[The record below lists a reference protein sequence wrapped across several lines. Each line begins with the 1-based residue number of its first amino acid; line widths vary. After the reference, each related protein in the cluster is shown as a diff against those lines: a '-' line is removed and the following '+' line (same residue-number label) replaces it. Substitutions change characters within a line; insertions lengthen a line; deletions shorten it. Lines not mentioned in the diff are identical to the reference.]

1 MCGLAIQSAV
11 TMGFHL
17 RSDSPSI
24 TLASKET
31 RYRLWWALYLL
42 DTLACLITGRMP
54 RMHREH
60 YTTPLPISYQEESFR
75 DEHFEEIMP
84 ARQARASLAGSL
96 LSHNSS
102 IDMDQRFKSSF
113 SPHQQLSDD
122 LQPQVNACLCL
133 LFSIDLAAVMREAI
147 DILYS
152 PKATR
157 KSRTEIAQAMKSL
170 NSAADN
176 WFYRLPAE
184 YGFMIP
190 GADNAF
196 TQQRTS
202 LAFQYYSTK
211 LVLSQPAIWFH
222 VGGEDNS
229 NAVHHQMRSICFNAA
244 AQMVDLLPNEPS
256 ITWLLSYSP
265 WWSAHHYLSQSTV
278 LLFTQLFIESEMRP
292 DQSIELFKR
301 VQKALQWLSDLS
313 IRDPVFKQA
322 LDIFMNLLSS
332 HEYNVVHNNSL
343 P

>member
-11 TMGFHL
+11 TMGIHL

-31 RYRLWWALYLL
+31 RYRLWWALFLL
-42 DTLACLITGRMP
+42 DTLVCLITGRMP
-54 RMHREH
+54 RIYREH
-60 YTTPLPISYQEESFR
+60 YTTPLPISYQEGSFQ
-75 DEHFEEIMP
+75 DEHFEAIMQD
-84 ARQARASLAGSL
+84 RQSRASSAGSL

-102 IDMDQRFKSSF
+102 IDMDQRFKSSA
-113 SPHQQLSDD
+113 STHQQLSNG
-122 LQPQVNACLCL
+122 LQPQDNTCFCL
-133 LFSIDLAAVMREAI
+133 LFSIDLAAVTREAI

-152 PKATR
+152 PKAAR

-170 NSAADN
+170 NNAADN
-176 WFYRLPAE
+176 WFSRLPAE

-190 GADNAF
+190 GAHNEF

-222 VGGEDNS
+222 VGGEDDS
-229 NAVHHQMRSICFNAA
+229 NAVYHQIRTICFNAA
-244 AQMVDLLPNEPS
+244 AQMVDLLPNDPS

-278 LLFTQLFIESEMRP
+278 VLVTQLFIESGMRAG
-292 DQSIELFKR
+292 QSIELFKR

-313 IRDPVFKQA
+313 TRNPVFKQA

-332 HEYNVVHNNSL
+332 HGYNVVHNNSL